1 MTKFNVRKYKDDGEM
16 LVDGS
21 DFLGNNGQVISIR
34 NIRNSSAVYFKAF
47 ITAFNDTFS
56 PNYTPTEVFGRT
68 DPIYQYKNT
77 TRAITLAWKIPAA
90 SESEAFENL
99 DKVQKFL
106 RMLYPSYTDANSAL
120 TLSEAPLV
128 RIKVMNLMQ
137 KIQSNSQANNTG
149 SGTGKDTKAFNEYLT
164 TNNSSKGLLG
174 VITNCN
180 VNYNLEGPDGVFEK
194 GFNSDGLLGP
204 RTTILPKLIDIN
216 ISFSPLHEKTLGYGD
231 GASISGF
238 PYGVSTGNKTLDE
251 GIIPEN
257 FKEVPEMKSN
267 TFTDEDLRA
276 QAINPTFANRG
287 KTLADLIA
295 LKETLEEKRR
305 AASSAQQK
313 KDKELAAYRRA
324 ERKISRKERR
334 GKISELEAETQRF
347 EAADGLSDL
356 VNNASAAS
364 EELQNLE
371 DLLG

>member
-137 KIQSNSQANNTG
+137 KIQSNSQANNVG
-149 SGTGKDTKAFNEYLT
+149 SGTKAFNEYLT

-194 GFNSDGLLGP
+194 GFNSGGDLGP

-216 ISFSPLHEKTLGYGD
+216 ISFSPLHEQTLGYGD

-238 PYGVSTGNKTLDE
+238 PYGVSTGNDTLFEE
-251 GIIPEN
+251 GEIPP
-257 FKEVPEMKSN
+257 KKQVPKMESQ
-267 TFTDEDLRA
+267 TFTDDQLRA
-276 QAINPTFANRG
+276 QARNPTFANRG
-287 KTLADLIA
+287 KSLADLIA
-295 LKETLEEKRR
+295 LKKTLEEKRR
-305 AASSAQQK
+305 TAASAQQK
-313 KDKELAAYRRA
+313 KDKAQAAARRAYR
-324 ERKISRKERR
+324 KIGSRR
-334 GKISELEAETQRF
+334 GLNDKDREKLDAVVEAFRDNLEPQ
-347 EAADGLSDL
+347 
-356 VNNASAAS
+356 

>member
-1 MTKFNVRKYKDDGEM
+1 MTQFNVRKYKNDGEM

-128 RIKVMNLMQ
+128 RVKVMNLMQ
-137 KIQSNSQANNTG
+137 KIQSNSQKNNVG
-149 SGTGKDTKAFNEYLT
+149 SGTKAFNEYLT

-216 ISFSPLHEKTLGYGD
+216 ISFSPLHEQTLGYGD

-238 PYGVSTGNKTLDE
+238 PYGVSTGNDTTFEE
-251 GIIPEN
+251 GEIPP
-257 FKEVPEMKSN
+257 KKQVPEMESQ
-267 TFTDEDLRA
+267 TFTDEELRA
-276 QAINPTFANRG
+276 QAKNPVDVPRG
-287 KTLADLIA
+287 KSLAELIA
-295 LKETLEEKRR
+295 IKNTLEEKRR
-305 AASSAQQK
+305 KASSAQQDF
-313 KDKELAAYRRA
+313 DKSQAAARRA
-324 ERKISRKERR
+324 TRRLRR
-334 GKISELEAETQRF
+334 GKELNEKQMERLEEAGI
-347 EAADGLSDL
+347 DGLSSLAADQD
-356 VNNASAAS
+356 AAS
-364 EELQNLE
+364 YANEYE